1 MDNLWE
7 EGSVSI
13 YLGKHAAVF
22 QAEAYA
28 ILACVY
34 EISTQDRPEKYS
46 SICTDSQVAL
56 KALQAVKT
64 SPLVGQCQKALND
77 ISTRHTARLYWVP
90 GHAVAR
96 GN

>member
-1 MDNLWE
+1 VEETGLGTMDNLWE

-34 EISTQDRPEKYS
+34 EI
-46 SICTDSQVAL
+46 
-56 KALQAVKT
+56 
-64 SPLVGQCQKALND
+64 
-77 ISTRHTARLYWVP
+77 
-90 GHAVAR
+90 
-96 GN
+96 